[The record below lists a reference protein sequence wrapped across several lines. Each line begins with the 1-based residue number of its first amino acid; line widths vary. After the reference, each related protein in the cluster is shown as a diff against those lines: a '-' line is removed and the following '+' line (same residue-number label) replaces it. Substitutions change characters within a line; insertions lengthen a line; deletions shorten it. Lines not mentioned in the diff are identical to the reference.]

1 MARLA
6 TDCHVGHVVRR
17 GSAMCSRCGSYR
29 DSRVDGV
36 LFSSSFSSHHLSVRA
51 RSPFFRYR
59 VLNI

>member
-17 GSAMCSRCGSYR
+17 GSAMCRRCGSY
-29 DSRVDGV
+29 SRVDGV
-36 LFSSSFSSHHLSVRA
+36 LFSSSFSSHNLSVRA
-51 RSPFFRYR
+51 RGPFFRYR